1 MEVASTPTASTAA
14 ASTAARVNSTANE
27 AREDAISDFND
38 FLTLLTAQ
46 LKNQDPLQPLDST
59 QFVEQLASF
68 SSVEQQVGA
77 NEKLDRLIE
86 QGASQELSELGGWI
100 GQAVEAES
108 ALFELDSEGLSLPVP
123 STPGIESAEA
133 RITDADGEEV
143 GRVSF
148 DPALEAFEWSGDLD
162 GGGSAAPGQYGIA
175 FSFTDGDG
183 RISRVEAGAVGSVAE
198 ARVDSGGPLLTLDT
212 GAIIR
217 PSDIIALR
225 ATDET

>member
-1 MEVASTPTASTAA
+1 MEIASSTA

-68 SSVEQQVGA
+68 SAVEQQVGA

-86 QGASQELSELGGWI
+86 QGSSAELSELGGWI
-100 GQAVEAES
+100 GRSVEATS
-108 ALFELDSEGLSLPVP
+108 AVFDLDSAGLSIAIPDN
-123 STPGIESAEA
+123 PGAESAEA
-133 RITDADGEEV
+133 RITDADGEEI
-143 GRVSF
+143 GRVAF
-148 DPALEAFEWSGDLD
+148 DPALETFEWSGDLD
-162 GGGSAAPGQYGIA
+162 GGGTASPGQYSIA

-183 RISRVEAGAVGSVAE
+183 RISQFNAGATGSVAE
-198 ARVDSGGPLLTLDT
+198 ARIDAKGPVLTLEN

-225 ATDET
+225 AAGGSGES